1 MNFRVSAKERRNSVK
16 CNICPRNCSADRG
29 SGVGFCGVGNE
40 YVVARAAPHFWEEPC
55 ISGKRGSG
63 AIFFCGCNLK
73 CVFCQNYDSPYLF
86 YPMTRPHG
94 ASRSGLLTL
103 SAGRQVSEEQ
113 LMRIFDSLVEQGVNN
128 INLVTPTHY
137 APMLAKTLEK
147 YRSPVPIVYNSS
159 GYESV
164 ETLKM
169 LDGLVDIYL
178 PDIKYFDPAPAKKY
192 SGAEDYF
199 NCASKAVLEMQR
211 QVGTLTLG
219 EDGVAK
225 RGLIIR
231 HLVMPGNV
239 SQAIKVFTWVSENLP
254 PDTYI
259 SLMRQYVPYGK
270 AKEMPPID
278 RRLTSREYAIAKQ
291 RILALGFENC
301 YFQGK
306 DAAEE
311 IFIPDFG
318 LQGVD
323 L

>member
-16 CNICPRNCSADRG
+16 CNICPRNCSADRE
-29 SGVGFCGVGNE
+29 SGVGFCGVSNE

-55 ISGKRGSG
+55 ISGEKGSG
-63 AIFFCGCNLK
+63 TVFFSGCNLR
-73 CVFCQNYDSPYLF
+73 CVFCQNYEV
-86 YPMTRPHG
+86 
-94 ASRSGLLTL
+94 SR
-103 SAGRQVSEEQ
+103 AACGRQVSEEQ

-178 PDIKYFDPAPAKKY
+178 LDIKYFDPAPAKKY

-239 SQAIKVFTWVSENLP
+239 SQAIKIFTWVSENLP

>member
-1 MNFRVSAKERRNSVK
+1 
-16 CNICPRNCSADRG
+16 
-29 SGVGFCGVGNE
+29 
-40 YVVARAAPHFWEEPC
+40 
-55 ISGKRGSG
+55 
-63 AIFFCGCNLK
+63 
-73 CVFCQNYDSPYLF
+73 
-86 YPMTRPHG
+86 
-94 ASRSGLLTL
+94 
-103 SAGRQVSEEQ
+103 
-113 LMRIFDSLVEQGVNN
+113 MRIFDSLVEQGVNN

-192 SGAEDYF
+192 SGVEDYF
-199 NCASKAVLEMQR
+199 NCASKAVLEMQS

-239 SQAIKVFTWVSENLP
+239 SQAIKIFTWVSENLP

>member
-16 CNICPRNCSADRG
+16 CNICPRNCSADRE

-55 ISGKRGSG
+55 ISGEKGSG
-63 AIFFCGCNLK
+63 TVFFSGCNLR
-73 CVFCQNYDSPYLF
+73 CVFCQNYEV
-86 YPMTRPHG
+86 
-94 ASRSGLLTL
+94 SR
-103 SAGRQVSEEQ
+103 AACGRQVSEEQ

-199 NCASKAVLEMQR
+199 NCASRAVLEMQR

-239 SQAIKVFTWVSENLP
+239 SQAIKIFTWVSENLP

-306 DAAEE
+306 GAAEE
-311 IFIPDFG
+311 IFIPNFG

>member
-16 CNICPRNCSADRG
+16 CNICPRNCSADRE
-29 SGVGFCGVGNE
+29 SGVGFCGVSNE

-55 ISGKRGSG
+55 ISGEKGSG
-63 AIFFCGCNLK
+63 TVFFSGCNLR
-73 CVFCQNYDSPYLF
+73 CVFCQNYEV
-86 YPMTRPHG
+86 
-94 ASRSGLLTL
+94 SR
-103 SAGRQVSEEQ
+103 AACGRQVSEEQ

-239 SQAIKVFTWVSENLP
+239 SQAIKIFTWVSENLP
-254 PDTYI
+254 PNTYI

-278 RRLTSREYAIAKQ
+278 RGLTSREYAIAKQ

>member
-40 YVVARAAPHFWEEPC
+40 YVVARAAPYFWEEPC
-55 ISGKRGSG
+55 ISGEKGSG
-63 AIFFCGCNLK
+63 TVFFSGCNLR
-73 CVFCQNYDSPYLF
+73 CVFCQNYEV
-86 YPMTRPHG
+86 
-94 ASRSGLLTL
+94 SR
-103 SAGRQVSEEQ
+103 AACGRQVSEEQ

-192 SGAEDYF
+192 SGVEDYF
-199 NCASKAVLEMQR
+199 NCASKAVLEMQS

-239 SQAIKVFTWVSENLP
+239 SQAIKIFTWVSENLP